1 MAAHQAPRPW
11 DSPGKNTGVGCHFL
25 LQCMKVKS
33 ENEVSQP
40 SLTLSDTKDCSLPG
54 SSVHGTFQARVL
66 ERGAIAFSRAHS
78 SLLLFQLFHWNSSF
92 LTWPSIQFINLFSLT
107 HLLPLT
113 WSIQSLVVHL
123 LTQGSLLG
131 FCWSFIFSLTSG
143 CWSIHPRGKFLRLL
157 LYLLFF
163 LRNCLQN
170 LYLTIWYLHLDVQ
183 QDLQLAVSFLKKN
196 S

>member
-25 LQCMKVKS
+25 LQCKKVKS

-66 ERGAIAFSRAHS
+66 EWGAIAFSGAHS

-143 CWSIHPRGKFLRLL
+143 CWSIHPRVNFSGFFSIYSSSWEIVSWTYILL
-157 LYLLFF
+157 SDISTWMSNRISSLLCPF
-163 LRNCLQN
+163 
-170 LYLTIWYLHLDVQ
+170 
-183 QDLQLAVSFLKKN
+183 
-196 S
+196 